1 MRNCVCGA
9 AIEDESTL
17 CGRCS
22 ALRELGLGAGSTLG
36 EVKAAYKTLVKVW
49 HPDRFQGD
57 PKLKQEAEKKLK
69 AINAALTYLD
79 AEGKTDGEGR
89 KTGAGQ
95 SRPDG
100 ASAEGSTAD
109 EPPAQ
114 EPVQGPI
121 SERATRVPPAKASS
135 FGQKLAIRLLVL
147 AAVLGIGAFFFNIA
161 DSAVAADPTTGR
173 YYVEFKSRMKNDF
186 AEARAQTWGEL
197 EQRYHSIFGGGLET
211 APVAAPLVS
220 EPAAALPE
228 TDTTA
233 SSEKRVSARTPA
245 KPMQLLPL
253 ITVGLTRDE
262 VISARGEP
270 TSSTND
276 KLMYGRSEL
285 DLKDGRVVGWKVDPR
300 SPVRVKLWPDGP
312 VDTSLRFFTVGST
325 KDEVLAVQGTPTSFA
340 QDRFDYGSSTVY
352 FRDNLV
358 MVWKDGSVRL
368 RAQR

>member
-17 CGRCS
+17 CGRCG
-22 ALRELGLGAGSTLG
+22 ALRELGLGPGSTLG

-69 AINAALTYLD
+69 AINAALSYLD
-79 AEGKTDGEGR
+79 AEGNTGGEAH
-89 KTGAGQ
+89 KTGTAQ
-95 SRPDG
+95 SRPNG
-100 ASAEGSTAD
+100 ASAERSAAD
-109 EPPAQ
+109 EPLTQ
-114 EPVQGPI
+114 EPVQRPM
-121 SERATRVPPAKASS
+121 SERATRAPQARTSG

-147 AAVLGIGAFFFNIA
+147 VVVLGIGAFFFNIA
-161 DSAVAADPTTGR
+161 DSAVTADPTTGR
-173 YYVEFKSRMKNDF
+173 YYVELKSRLKNDF
-186 AEARAQTWGEL
+186 VAAGAQTWGEL
-197 EQRYHSIFGGGLET
+197 EQRYHSIFGGGSET

-220 EPAAALPE
+220 VPAAEPE
-228 TDTTA
+228 MEAKA
-233 SSEKRVSARTPA
+233 SSEEHVSVRTPA
-245 KPMQLLPL
+245 KPSRLLPL

-262 VISARGEP
+262 VISAQGEP

-276 KLMYGRSEL
+276 KLMYGKSEL
-285 DLKDGRVVGWKVDPR
+285 DLKDGRVVGWKVEPR

-325 KDEVLAVQGTPTSFA
+325 KDEVLVVQGTPTSFS
-340 QDRFDYGSSTVY
+340 QDRFDYGSSSIY

-358 MVWKDGSVRL
+358 AVWKDGSVRL